1 MSRED
6 DTHVMSKA
14 LDTASAGLPEH
25 LINCLPWMAL
35 FSFLPAGRQLIRRES
50 EGEEKKKKDV
60 EEVGSDI

>member
-1 MSRED
+1 
-6 DTHVMSKA
+6 MSKD

-35 FSFLPAGRQLIRRES
+35 FIFTCRRQLIRRES

>member
-6 DTHVMSKA
+6 DTHVLSKA

-25 LINCLPWMAL
+25 LINWMAL